1 MKSVRSDRVFLK
13 KKQNTPILLHLV
25 RAGTLAVT
33 FLLLFSLVAPGNLLS
48 EAAAFFIPQLI
59 AAGFV
64 GLLIWLVMARRLHWL
79 HLLCLLGLIIS
90 SFWMVTSIRLVRQPT
105 AILENHPESKSFNV
119 MSLNLLHMQF
129 GKEALQELIE
139 KRQPDLIVFQE
150 TASATPRLQAFLR
163 ENYQYAILPPE
174 KKDTD
179 LTVFS
184 KFPLENSKRNLVPGL
199 GFNGYIPR
207 EFLSAD
213 VNVNGRKIQLYAIH
227 PASPRSKRRLNGRT
241 TYVDYVS
248 KHIQKHRTDTPIMV
262 LGDWNTPVWSDT
274 FQKLLADLKL
284 KTTFTSFVP
293 QTTRY
298 FINPFLGKVLGS
310 KVDHITSSEK
320 IIIKD
325 LMIGEDVGS
334 DHFPIFATLHILP

>member
-1 MKSVRSDRVFLK
+1 MRSDRVLSK
-13 KKQNTPILLHLV
+13 KKPNTPILLHLV

-33 FLLLFSLVAPGNLLS
+33 FLLLASLFAPGNLLS
-48 EAAAFFIPQLI
+48 EAVAFFIPQLI
-59 AAGFV
+59 AVGFV
-64 GLLIWLVMARRLHWL
+64 GLLLWLVLARKLHWL

-90 SFWMVTSIRLVRQPT
+90 SFWMVTSIRLVTQPV
-105 AILENHPESKSFNV
+105 AILDNHPKSKTFNV

-129 GKEALQELIE
+129 EKEALQELIE

-150 TASATPRLQAFLR
+150 TASATPRLKTFLTK
-163 ENYQYAILPPE
+163 NYQYAILPPA
-174 KKDTD
+174 KRDTD

-184 KFPLENSKRNLVPGL
+184 KFPLENSKRVHIPGL
-199 GFNGYIPR
+199 GQNGYIPR
-207 EFLSAD
+207 EFLSA
-213 VNVNGRKIQLYAIH
+213 NVDINGTLIQLYAIH
-227 PASPRSKRRLNGRT
+227 PASPRSQRRLDGRT
-241 TYVDYVS
+241 TYMNYVS
-248 KHIQKHRTDTPIMV
+248 NYIREQRTDSPIMV

-274 FQKLLADLKL
+274 FQKLLSDLKL
-284 KTTFTSFVP
+284 KTTFTSLIP

-310 KVDHITSSEK
+310 KVDHITSSEE

-325 LMIGEDVGS
+325 LIIDEDVGS